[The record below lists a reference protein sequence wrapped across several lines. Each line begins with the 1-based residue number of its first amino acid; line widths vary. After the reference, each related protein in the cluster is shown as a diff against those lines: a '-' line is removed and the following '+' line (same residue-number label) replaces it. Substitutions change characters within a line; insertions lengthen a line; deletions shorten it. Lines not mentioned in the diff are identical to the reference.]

1 MAFKKFIQTLIIS
14 LAITFPAI
22 LSAQVE
28 ITARATAEVIV
39 AINAVEGAILN
50 FGRFSPKMAVER
62 SGYFP
67 TEHEPLAVRLYWVEG
82 FTTLPHFTL
91 QDNPNTLLQ

>member
-28 ITARATAEVIV
+28 VTARATAEVIV
-39 AINAVEGAILN
+39 AINAIEGAILN
-50 FGRFSPKMAVER
+50 FGNFLTSSK
-62 SGYFP
+62 
-67 TEHEPLAVRLYWVEG
+67 
-82 FTTLPHFTL
+82 
-91 QDNPNTLLQ
+91 